1 MHFLLLMILCMI
13 GEAPTTENNSIPEFR
28 AVWNHSGTGAF
39 PGDWERSAKLLE
51 ENGFNA
57 VLPNMLWGGSA
68 HYASDILPRSE
79 TFKKYGDQIEQCC
92 TAAKKH
98 GLEVHVWKVCFNLSN
113 APKDFV
119 EKLPP
124 RRPHAR

>member
-92 TAAKKH
+92 AAAKSTDWKSMSGKSASTCRTPPRISSKNSAATAA
-98 GLEVHVWKVCFNLSN
+98 
-113 APKDFV
+113 
-119 EKLPP
+119 
-124 RRPHAR
+124 RR